1 VIIMVPGFKHLENKN
16 ELIDAVIYILN
27 DKITMHL
34 SNIDNELQ
42 EIRKIQNFLEETLN
56 QR

>member
-27 DKITMHL
+27 DKITVHL

>member
-1 VIIMVPGFKHLENKN
+1 MVPGFKHLENKV

>member
-1 VIIMVPGFKHLENKN
+1 VIIMVPGFKHLENKV

>member
-1 VIIMVPGFKHLENKN
+1 MVPGFKHLENKN

-27 DKITMHL
+27 DKITVHL